1 MTDIV
6 ERLRARRIPTSG
18 EADPDC
24 HDAADEIERLRA
36 ELEAA
41 RLALKS
47 LVASTLAREPKP

>member
-18 EADPDC
+18 EADSDC

-47 LVASTLAREPKP
+47 LVASTLAQEPKP